1 MVIWLLQVDAQAI
14 ADLSQCVLRYEPR
27 FAALSAQLQVCLAGR
42 NALFH
47 CDLHHVIT
55 RAAIFHRR
63 AVESWM
69 KPFASSQ
76 QPKQ

>member
-14 ADLSQCVLRYEPR
+14 ADLSQCVLRSEPR
-27 FAALSAQLQVCLAGR
+27 FAALSAQLQVCRAGR

-55 RAAIFHRR
+55 RAAIFDRG
-63 AVESWM
+63 AVVSWM